1 MINQT
6 IILIGVFI
14 AGVVVMY
21 FKDKIKKYLDKKNV
35 TKTEEELFQW
45 TKMRVGMLSLFSPVQ
60 WAKDIASLFN
70 VRKLIIYVVI
80 IGCIFAYGVYK
91 GHQNTPVQVDIGYG
105 KEVMIELLNNTFLHI
120 TKNGLMQIEDKNGK
134 VLKQITIKDLPNLQK
149 ALSPVGFQ
157 LKPIA
162 VMGAGYG
169 SVDGGA
175 IEGGAGVSF
184 FRFWK
189 GRLDTFA
196 TNKGIYLGASYK
208 LEILNME
215 NSAIGIAGGKGYED
229 FPNDNRVIIYWR
241 TEF

>member
-6 IILIGVFI
+6 VLLIGVFV
-14 AGVVVMY
+14 AGVVVM
-21 FKDKIKKYLDKKNV
+21 FFGDKIKKYINKEAPI
-35 TKTEEELFQW
+35 TTELFQW
-45 TKMRVGMLSLFSPVQ
+45 KKFRNGMFSLVSGVD

-70 VRKLIIYVVI
+70 LRKLLIYAIIIV
-80 IGCIFAYGVYK
+80 GIFGYGWWK
-91 GHQNTPVQVDIGYG
+91 GNQGQPAVVDIGYG
-105 KEVMIELLNNTFLHI
+105 KEVKIELLNDTFLHI
-120 TKNGLMQIEDKNGK
+120 TKNGTMHIEDKTGK
-134 VLKQITIKDLPNLQK
+134 ILKEIKVSDLPNLQK

-157 LKPIA
+157 LKPI
-162 VMGAGYG
+162 VVVGAGYG

-189 GRLDTFA
+189 GRLDAFA
-196 TNKGIYLGASYK
+196 TNKGVYLGASYK